1 MSEVSMKLKFI
12 GGYAKLEKYVSR
24 TGLPG
29 KWRDLKYGQKQFRT
43 NKGGALNWWE
53 GTGTVT
59 FQGLKTAAKEE
70 LEQAF
75 IAFAK
80 KRLMG
85 EYGGRVFCGRLR
97 SLYPDDE

>member
-1 MSEVSMKLKFI
+1 MKLKFS

-29 KWRDLKYGQKQFRT
+29 QWRDLKYGQKQFRT
-43 NKGGALNWWE
+43 NKGGVLNWWE
-53 GTGTVT
+53 TTGTIT
-59 FQGLKTAAKEE
+59 FQGLKIAAKEE

-75 IAFAK
+75 IVSAK

-85 EYGGRVFCGRLR
+85 ECGGRAFYGQLR
-97 SLYPDDE
+97 SLYPDDK